1 MGLRDNAGGV
11 VMVVVVVVVVVVRGW
26 SFILGVA
33 GNGST
38 QGQ

>member
-11 VMVVVVVVVVVVRGW
+11 VMVVVVVVVVVRGW